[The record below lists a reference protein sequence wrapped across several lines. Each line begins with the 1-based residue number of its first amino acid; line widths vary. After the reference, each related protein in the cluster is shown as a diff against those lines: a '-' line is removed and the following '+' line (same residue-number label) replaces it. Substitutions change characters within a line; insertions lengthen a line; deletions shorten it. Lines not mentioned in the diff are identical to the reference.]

1 MFEHIRVGH
10 IWGQVRWLAP
20 QVDHVL
26 PTYALVR
33 PPGRSCLWVPVH
45 RVVAGLLVTQELR
58 QNCACLYAVQFTVR
72 PGGDIDKKPKL
83 GIVSK

>member
-1 MFEHIRVGH
+1 MAQFPVVLSLVDPSLAVVPKKLEAQIDGMFEHIRVGH
-10 IWGQVRWLAP
+10 IRGQVWWLAP

-45 RVVAGLLVTQELR
+45 WVVAGLLVT
-58 QNCACLYAVQFTVR
+58 
-72 PGGDIDKKPKL
+72 
-83 GIVSK
+83 